1 MKKNSPFKWLMALF
15 IFTFTVSNLS
25 YAQVTTATLSGRV
38 TDKKGKPIPD
48 ATVVVKFA
56 DAGIE
61 RSLVTKEDGRFTL
74 ANQRVGGPY
83 TITVTHV
90 MTHPELNR

>member
-1 MKKNSPFKWLMALF
+1 MIFIVIGSTSLF
-15 IFTFTVSNLS
+15 
-25 YAQVTTATLSGRV
+25 AQVTTATLSGRV
-38 TDKKGKPIPD
+38 TDKNGKPISD

-56 DAGIE
+56 DAGVE

-90 MTHPELNR
+90 MTQPELNR

>member
-1 MKKNSPFKWLMALF
+1 MVDGSIYFCFHSQQFVLCPGNYGYLKR
-15 IFTFTVSNLS
+15 
-25 YAQVTTATLSGRV
+25 RV